1 MISPR
6 AAKAFVERAKSGKI
20 CFGVHHSAISPQLI
34 EMYGYLGLDYVI
46 IGTEVESVDRG
57 VMENLMRAADA
68 SGIAPIVKM
77 LRNDGLLI
85 EEAMNYGAPLVTV
98 PHIYT
103 RAHLDAAV
111 RHSRFQPRGTRGIC
125 PVARYNAYGIRNLD
139 ETHAMAD
146 QSRSVIAII
155 EDVEALDH
163 LDEMMSS
170 SDIDIFE
177 VGPFD
182 LSQSLGVRRE
192 LTYGNKETMA
202 AIEKIAAAAKRH
214 KKGVLVPLWL
224 TDDADSPA
232 KLVRKQMDELLS
244 RGITI
249 FYMIEM
255 VMMGRLL
262 RDLMKLRD
270 AI

>member
-6 AAKAFVERAKSGKI
+6 AAKAFLERATSGKI
-20 CFGVHHSAISPQLI
+20 CFGVHHSAISPQLV
-34 EMYGYLGLDYVI
+34 EMYGYLGIDYVI

-68 SGIAPIVKM
+68 SGTAPIVKM
-77 LRNDGLLI
+77 LRNDGRLI

-111 RHSRFQPRGTRGIC
+111 KSSRFQPHGTRGIC
-125 PVARYNAYGIRNLD
+125 PVARYNGYGIRNLD
-139 ETHAMAD
+139 ETHAMAETA
-146 QSRSVIAII
+146 RSVIPII
-155 EDVEALDH
+155 EDAEALDH

-170 SDIDIFE
+170 SDVDIFE

-182 LSQSLGVRRE
+182 LSQSLGVKRE
-192 LTYGNKETMA
+192 LTYANRETMA
-202 AIEKIAAAAKRH
+202 AIEKIAAAARRH

-224 TDDADSPA
+224 SDDADSPS
-232 KLVRKQMDELLS
+232 KLLRKQIDELAS

-249 FYMIEM
+249 FYAIEM

-262 RDLMKLRD
+262 RDLTKIRD
-270 AI
+270 AL